1 MPTTSRIL
9 QGEGTLLYYGVT
21 KKSGA
26 EKKCGIALESGA
38 GKHDG
43 QVNGTRYF
51 TCDAGAGIIT
61 SKENVTILEEA
72 KTILEEAKTTRKS
85 IAKGTPKKSPKKKN
99 KTVRLA
105 VVAHATPPQHRPAST
120 LRSARACVE
129 GKAEGT
135 GGIPPA
141 GVSPRCEALC
151 LHAYSSGYSRYCLAL
166 FGLRTERSH
175 DCRQGQGSCSRG

>member
-1 MPTTSRIL
+1 MSTTSRIL

-43 QVNGTRYF
+43 QVNGNRYF

-61 SKENVTILEEA
+61 SKENV
-72 KTILEEAKTTRKS
+72 TILEEAKTTRKS

-129 GKAEGT
+129 GEGEGR
-135 GGIPPA
+135 GG
-141 GVSPRCEALC
+141 
-151 LHAYSSGYSRYCLAL
+151 AY
-166 FGLRTERSH
+166 H
-175 DCRQGQGSCSRG
+175 RQV